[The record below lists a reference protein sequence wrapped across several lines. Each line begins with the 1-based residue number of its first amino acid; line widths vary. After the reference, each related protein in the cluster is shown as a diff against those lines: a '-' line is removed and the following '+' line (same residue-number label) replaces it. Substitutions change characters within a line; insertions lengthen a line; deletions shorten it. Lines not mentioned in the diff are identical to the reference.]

1 MLSAEE
7 RRSLTSRLG
16 KDPISPL
23 GAVLKC
29 ITALLVLVTV
39 AAGPWAFLTAGG
51 PSSTEGERVSPQADY
66 AVAESR
72 RVFEERRQTYDS
84 ARQSHPA
91 SPSNAITGPSL
102 AVE

>member
-7 RRSLTSRLG
+7 RRRLTSQLG
-16 KDPISPL
+16 KDSISPL

-29 ITALLVLVTV
+29 IAALLVLVAI

-51 PSSTEGERVSPQADY
+51 PSSAEAERVSPQVDY
-66 AVAESR
+66 AIAESR
-72 RVFEERRQTYDS
+72 RIFEERRQTYDS

>member
-7 RRSLTSRLG
+7 RRRLMSRLG
-16 KDPISPL
+16 QDSISPL
-23 GAVLKC
+23 AAVLKC
-29 ITALLVLVTV
+29 IAALLVLVII

-51 PSSTEGERVSPQADY
+51 PSSAEAERVSPQVDP

-84 ARQSHPA
+84 PRQSHAA
-91 SPSNAITGPSL
+91 SPRNAISWRWLT
-102 AVE
+102 VE

>member
-29 ITALLVLVTV
+29 IAALLVLVTI

-51 PSSTEGERVSPQADY
+51 PSSTEAVRVSPQVDQ

-72 RVFEERRQTYDS
+72 RVFEERRQDYDS
-84 ARQSHPA
+84 ARNGHAA
-91 SPSNAITGPSL
+91 SPRNAITGPSL